1 MTTSAVAVTAQTM
14 MEFAR
19 GMERH
24 AAKGGTGMSVAI
36 RDTIAAI
43 LLTLAAP
50 AVVDGDT
57 VRVVETRIR
66 LVGYDAPELHARCPA
81 ERIIAEAARATL
93 TANAERLRFTLVD
106 CTGTNYGRLCAVA
119 TFRDNG
125 YAFSDYM
132 IAKGLARSYR
142 CTATRCPSREPWC

>member
-1 MTTSAVAVTAQTM
+1 MTV
-14 MEFAR
+14 
-19 GMERH
+19 
-24 AAKGGTGMSVAI
+24 

-66 LVGYDAPELHARCPA
+66 LVGFDAPELHSRCPA
-81 ERIIAEAARATL
+81 ERILAEAARAEL
-93 TANAERLRFTLVD
+93 TANATQLRFTLVD

-119 TFRDNG
+119 TFRDNS
-125 YAFSDYM
+125 YPYSDYL
-132 IAKGLARSYR
+132 IAKGLARAYS
-142 CTATRCPSREPWC
+142 CSATRCPKREPWC